1 MAKEIDANGFWF
13 IKHNILS
20 KEGVY
25 PYLGSN
31 IDSSLVPDKIYY
43 VYRPASTLEAA
54 VDSWNNPPK
63 GIYSGHEMIGPEFTP
78 SDDRPPQGVV
88 TNVVYE
94 DGALF
99 GDITVYSEALQ
110 KEIGDGTKELSL
122 GYFCNYVKEAG
133 IFNGQAYDYVQKDMR
148 GNHVAVVPNGR
159 CGSEVRVYDSKC
171 TMDALDIP
179 EELRKK
185 TEDNIINDEQSN
197 LTTKGQEM
205 EKVDKREF
213 IRKIMAIAAKPA
225 DEFEG
230 GDTEKVETIAKLLE
244 KSEYSKSESGKAND
258 EDEEKKKDTEDKCGK
273 DEDVDKRE
281 FIRKIMAIAAKPA
294 DEFDGGDKEK
304 VETIAKLLEKSEYSK
319 SERGTAND
327 ENIPEILMYLKSLD
341 EKLDR
346 LLAKKVMDE
355 DKDSE
360 EKKEEGKDED
370 DKEDKKDEEKSK
382 AQDAAI
388 VIAED
393 SDVDLSEDAAL
404 KAYLA

>member
-1 MAKEIDANGFWF
+1 MAKEVDANGFWF

-43 VYRPASTLEAA
+43 VYRPASTLAEA

-78 SDDRPPQGVV
+78 SDERPPQGVV

-99 GDITVYSEALQ
+99 GDITVYSESLQ

-133 IFNGQAYDYVQKDMR
+133 IFNGQAYDYVQKEMR
-148 GNHVAVVPNGR
+148 GNHIAVVPNGR
-159 CGSEVRVYDSKC
+159 CGSEVRVYDAKC

-185 TEDNIINDEQSN
+185 TEDNIINDEHSN

-230 GDTEKVETIAKLLE
+230 GD
-244 KSEYSKSESGKAND
+244 
-258 EDEEKKKDTEDKCGK
+258 
-273 DEDVDKRE
+273 
-281 FIRKIMAIAAKPA
+281 
-294 DEFDGGDKEK
+294 KEK
-304 VETIAKLLEKSEYSK
+304 VETIAKLLEKSEYNK
-319 SERGTAND
+319 SESGKANDEDDDKKKETADKCGKDEEEKKSEGPKAEGGTAND
-327 ENIPEILMYLKSLD
+327 ENIPAILRRLNAMD
-341 EKLDR
+341 EKLDA
-346 LLAKKVMDE
+346 LMAKKESEAKDE
-355 DKDSE
+355 D
-360 EKKEEGKDED
+360 EKKEEKETKDED

-382 AQDAAI
+382 AEDAAI

-393 SDVDLSEDAAL
+393 SNVDLSEDAAL

>member
-1 MAKEIDANGFWF
+1 MSKEVDANGFWF

-43 VYRPASTLEAA
+43 VYRPASTLQEA

-78 SDDRPPQGVV
+78 SDERPPQGVV
-88 TNVVYE
+88 TNVVY
-94 DGALF
+94 DNGALY

-133 IFNGQAYDYVQKDMR
+133 IFNGLAYDYVQKEMR
-148 GNHVAVVPNGR
+148 GNHIAVVPNGR
-159 CGSEVRVYDSKC
+159 CGSEVRVYDAKC

-179 EELRKK
+179 EELRKN
-185 TEDNIINDEQSN
+185 TEDNIITNDEQSN
-197 LTTKGQEM
+197 LTKGKEM

-294 DEFDGGDKEK
+294 DEFEGGDKEK

-327 ENIPEILMYLKSLD
+327 ANIPAILKRLSAMD
-341 EKLDR
+341 EKLDA
-346 LLAKKVMDE
+346 LMAKSEAKDE
-355 DKDSE
+355 E
-360 EKKEEGKDED
+360 EKKEEKESKDED
-370 DKEDKKDEEKSK
+370 DKEKEKSEEKSK
-382 AQDAAI
+382 GEDAAI

-393 SDVDLSEDAAL
+393 ANVDLSEDAAL